1 MGDHTKLGA
10 FELTDEVVVL
20 IYRMTK
26 EFPKEEIHG
35 YSTDTEFQS
44 IEGKIEEP
52 ERVLNGMIRF
62 PASLKV
68 FSLQPKNLF

>member
-1 MGDHTKLGA
+1 
-10 FELTDEVVVL
+10 
-20 IYRMTK
+20 MTK